1 MKLRKL
7 KDIQITLDEQLADKK
22 DKKKKKRDKND
33 PILNDV
39 MGSDEKLLHID
50 AIVPPED
57 KEEIDQQEQ
66 VRQKDEQDKKDKK
79 KKKKREKREKEYE
92 ESLALEGGGDE
103 DDEYGEQIDEF

>member
-7 KDIQITLDEQLADKK
+7 QDIQNTLDEQLADKK
-22 DKKKKKRDKND
+22 DRKKKNRDKDD

-39 MGSDEKLLHID
+39 MGPDEKLLHID
-50 AIVPPED
+50 AIVPTED

-66 VRQKDEQDKKDKK
+66 VRQKDEQDRKDKKDKKK

-92 ESLALEGGGDE
+92 E
-103 DDEYGEQIDEF
+103 